1 MSTSTLNSRLRLP
14 GWLSSK
20 ALVGFVVA
28 FVLLYAAPFVLNLGD
43 YLHNLGGLTF
53 MFMSAGLAW
62 NWLGGYVGQISF
74 GHAAMFGTGGF
85 VAARL
90 GITFGLPFWATWL
103 IGGVVAG
110 LYALVWG
117 HPTLRLRGPYFSIAT
132 IGVGEATRLV
142 ATYWTDFTGG
152 SSGLS
157 LPIDTGPTKFQLY
170 WYGLYLLA
178 AVVAI
183 SYWLRKSRIGLGLL
197 AIKEDVEAASDVGV
211 NPTFYQDLVLFMS
224 GTVVGVCGGFY
235 ASYQAFIDPLDMLSF
250 DRSISFVLI
259 GVIGGIGTILGPA
272 MGAIVYIVLQEFLLA
287 SYPQLYLGLYGLL
300 LIFVILFEP
309 LGLSG
314 LLMRLGRKLGI
325 RPSPSAAAGGM
336 SSAAAA
342 PGGGA
347 PEQPTSTGPATS
359 ATATDEPEDPGEPV
373 EAEASGAPVGAGGHG
388 RRDGD
393 KAGPG

>member
-1 MSTSTLNSRLRLP
+1 MTSATGTRRVALP
-14 GWLSSK
+14 EWLPAK
-20 ALVGFVVA
+20 ALIALVVA
-28 FVLLYAAPFVLNLGD
+28 FVALYLAPLVLSLSD
-43 YLHNLGGLTF
+43 YLHNIVGLTF
-53 MFMSAGLAW
+53 MFMAAGLAW

-90 GITFGLPFWATWL
+90 AITFGLPFWATWL

-110 LYALVWG
+110 LYALLWG

-157 LPIDTGPTKFQLY
+157 LPLSGGPSKYQLY

-178 AVVAI
+178 AVVLMSI
-183 SYWLRKSRIGLGLL
+183 WLRRSRIGLGLL

-211 NPTFYQDLVLFMS
+211 NPTFYQDLVLFLS
-224 GTVVGVCGGFY
+224 GLVVGVCGGFY
-235 ASYQAFIDPLDMLSF
+235 ASYQAFIDPLDMYSF

-272 MGAIVYIVLQEFLLA
+272 MGAVVFVVLQEFLLA
-287 SYPQLYLGLYGLL
+287 SYPQLYLGLYGVL
-300 LIFVILFEP
+300 LIIVILFEP

-314 LLMRLGRKLGI
+314 LLIRLRRRIGR
-325 RPSPSAAAGGM
+325 RPPAGVAAGQAAGGLG
-336 SSAAAA
+336 SAVA
-342 PGGGA
+342 G
-347 PEQPTSTGPATS
+347 
-359 ATATDEPEDPGEPV
+359 TDLPPQ
-373 EAEASGAPVGAGGHG
+373 PVGA
-388 RRDGD
+388 
-393 KAGPG
+393 AGKSDEEGPA

>member
-1 MSTSTLNSRLRLP
+1 MSSTRTRTAGRRAGRGLP
-14 GWLSSK
+14 LWLSPK
-20 ALVGFVVA
+20 ALGIFVVA
-28 FVLLYAAPFVLNLGD
+28 LVALYLAPLVLSLDG
-43 YLHNLGGLTF
+43 YLHNVVGLTF
-53 MFMSAGLAW
+53 MFMAAGLAW

-90 GITFGLPFWATWL
+90 AITFGLPFWLTWVV
-103 IGGVVAG
+103 GGLVAG
-110 LYALVWG
+110 LYALIWG

-142 ATYWTDFTGG
+142 ATYWSDFTGG

-157 LPIDTGPTKFQLY
+157 LPIGNGPTKYELY

-197 AIKEDVEAASDVGV
+197 AIKEDVEAAADVGV
-211 NPTFYQDLVLFMS
+211 NATLYQDAVLFLS
-224 GTVVGVCGGFY
+224 GFVVGICGGFY
-235 ASYQAFIDPLDMLSF
+235 ASYQAFIDPLDMFSF

-272 MGAIVYIVLQEFLLA
+272 MGAIVFVVIQEFLLA
-287 SYPQLYLGLYGLL
+287 SYPQLYLGLYGTL
-300 LIFVILFEP
+300 LIIVILFEP

-314 LLMRLGRKLGI
+314 LLLRLGKRLGRK
-325 RPSPSAAAGGM
+325 PPASTAAGGM
-336 SSAAAA
+336 GSASAD
-342 PGGGA
+342 PDGA
-347 PEQPTSTGPATS
+347 PPVLTGVPGQDDSKGGTS
-359 ATATDEPEDPGEPV
+359 A
-373 EAEASGAPVGAGGHG
+373 
-388 RRDGD
+388 
-393 KAGPG
+393 

>member
-1 MSTSTLNSRLRLP
+1 MTTTTGHWRLHLPAWASRR
-14 GWLSSK
+14 
-20 ALVGFVVA
+20 ALIVFVVA
-28 FVLLYAAPFVLNLGD
+28 FAVLYLAPFVVPLGD
-43 YLHNLGGLTF
+43 YLHNLAGLAF
-53 MFMSAGLAW
+53 MFMAAGLAW

-85 VAARL
+85 TSARL
-90 GITFGLPFWATWL
+90 AISFGLPFWATWL
-103 IGGVVAG
+103 IGGIVAG
-110 LYALVWG
+110 LYALLWG

-142 ATYWTDFTGG
+142 ATYWTSFTGG

-157 LPIDTGPTKFQLY
+157 MPINTGPTKFQLY

-178 AVVAI
+178 VVVAM

-211 NPTFYQDLVLFMS
+211 NPSFYQDLVLFLS

-235 ASYQAFIDPLDMLSF
+235 ASYQTFIDPLDMFSF
-250 DRSISFVLI
+250 ERSISFVLI

-272 MGAIVYIVLQEFLLA
+272 MGAIVFIVIQEFLLA
-287 SYPQLYLGLYGLL
+287 SYPQLYLGLYGVL
-300 LIFVILFEP
+300 LIVVILFEP

-314 LLMRLGRKLGI
+314 LILRLGRRLGI
-325 RPSPSAAAGGM
+325 KPSPYSAVGAL

-342 PGGGA
+342 SEPAAASVGASGQHESGGG
-347 PEQPTSTGPATS
+347 E
-359 ATATDEPEDPGEPV
+359 
-373 EAEASGAPVGAGGHG
+373 
-388 RRDGD
+388 
-393 KAGPG
+393 

>member
-1 MSTSTLNSRLRLP
+1 MTATEAPGRLRGLRLP
-14 GWLSSK
+14 AWLSGK
-20 ALVGFVVA
+20 ALLGFVGA
-28 FVLLYAAPFVLNLGD
+28 FVVLYLAPLVLGFGA
-43 YLHNLGGLTF
+43 YLHNVVGLTF

-74 GHAAMFGTGGF
+74 GHSAMFGVGGF

-90 GITFGLPFWATWL
+90 AITFGLPFWASWL
-103 IGGVVAG
+103 VGGLVAG
-110 LYALVWG
+110 TFALLWG

-132 IGVGEATRLV
+132 IGVAEATRLV

-157 LPIDTGPTKFQLY
+157 LPIGDGPTKFQLY

-178 AVVAI
+178 GVVAM

-197 AIKEDVEAASDVGV
+197 AIKEDVEAAGDVGV
-211 NPTFYQDLVLFMS
+211 NPTFYQDLVLFLS

-235 ASYQAFIDPLDMLSF
+235 ASYQAFIDPLDMFSF

-272 MGAIVYIVLQEFLLA
+272 LGAIVFVVIQEFLLA

-300 LIFVILFEP
+300 LVIVILFEP

-314 LLMRLGRKLGI
+314 LLMRLGRRFGYKP
-325 RPSPSAAAGGM
+325 RADAAAGGM
-336 SSAAAA
+336 RSAAVST
-342 PGGGA
+342 GDDEVVLVGA
-347 PEQPTSTGPATS
+347 PDQAKE
-359 ATATDEPEDPGEPV
+359 
-373 EAEASGAPVGAGGHG
+373 GG
-388 RRDGD
+388 
-393 KAGPG
+393 KE

>member
-1 MSTSTLNSRLRLP
+1 MTTTTKSRRVRLP
-14 GWLSSK
+14 LWLSGR

-28 FVLLYAAPFVLNLGD
+28 FVVLYLAPLVLSLGD
-43 YLHNLGGLTF
+43 YLHNLVGLTF
-53 MFMSAGLAW
+53 MFMAAGLAW

-90 GITFGLPFWATWL
+90 AITFGLPFWATWL

-110 LYALVWG
+110 LYALLWG

-157 LPIDTGPTKFQLY
+157 LPIDVGPTKYQLY

-178 AVVAI
+178 AVVAM

-197 AIKEDVEAASDVGV
+197 AIKEDVEAAGDVGV
-211 NPTFYQDLVLFMS
+211 NPTFYQDLVLFLS

-272 MGAIVYIVLQEFLLA
+272 MGAIVFVVLQEFLLA

-300 LIFVILFEP
+300 LIVVILFEP

-314 LLMRLGRKLGI
+314 LLMRVGRRFGLK
-325 RPSPSAAAGGM
+325 PSPSAAAGGLS
-336 SSAAAA
+336 SSAAADQPDSAHTPPTAAHTPPTAA
-342 PGGGA
+342 PT
-347 PEQPTSTGPATS
+347 QPA
-359 ATATDEPEDPGEPV
+359 
-373 EAEASGAPVGAGGHG
+373 ASVGAGGQ
-388 RRDGD
+388 DE
-393 KAGPG
+393 KEGPV

>member
-1 MSTSTLNSRLRLP
+1 MTTTTESRRLRLP
-14 GWLSSK
+14 GWLSMR
-20 ALVGFVVA
+20 ALVVFVVV
-28 FVLLYAAPFVLNLGD
+28 FVLLYLAPFVLPIGD
-43 YLHNLGGLTF
+43 YLHNIIGLTF
-53 MFMSAGLAW
+53 MFMAAGLAW

-74 GHAAMFGTGGF
+74 GHAAMFGIGGF

-90 GITFGLPFWATWL
+90 AITFNLPFWAAWV
-103 IGGVVAG
+103 IGGVIAG
-110 LYALVWG
+110 LYALLWG

-157 LPIDTGPTKFQLY
+157 LPISDGPTKFQMY

-178 AVVAI
+178 AVVAM

-211 NPTFYQDLVLFMS
+211 NPTFYQDVVLFLS

-235 ASYQAFIDPLDMLSF
+235 ASYQAFIDPLDMFNF

-259 GVIGGIGTILGPA
+259 GVIGGVGTILGPA
-272 MGAIVYIVLQEFLLA
+272 MGAVVFIVIQEFLLA

-300 LIFVILFEP
+300 LIAVILFEP

-314 LLMRLGRKLGI
+314 LIMRLGRMLGI
-325 RPSPSAAAGGM
+325 KPSQSAAAGGLP
-336 SSAAAA
+336 SAATA
-342 PGGGA
+342 PDQPTASVDAVGHDEDGGA
-347 PEQPTSTGPATS
+347 A
-359 ATATDEPEDPGEPV
+359 
-373 EAEASGAPVGAGGHG
+373 
-388 RRDGD
+388 
-393 KAGPG
+393 

>member
-1 MSTSTLNSRLRLP
+1 MTTTTESRRMRLP
-14 GWLSSK
+14 TWLSK
-20 ALVGFVVA
+20 RALAVFVGA
-28 FVLLYAAPFVLNLGD
+28 FVLLYLAPFVLNLGD
-43 YLHNLGGLTF
+43 YLHNIVGLTF
-53 MFMSAGLAW
+53 MFMAAGLAW

-85 VAARL
+85 VSARL
-90 GITFGLPFWATWL
+90 AITFGLPFWATWL

-110 LYALVWG
+110 LYALLWG

-157 LPIDTGPTKFQLY
+157 LPIGDGPTKYQLY

-178 AVVAI
+178 AVVVL

-211 NPTFYQDLVLFMS
+211 NPTFYQDVVLVLS

-235 ASYQAFIDPLDMLSF
+235 ASYQAFIDPLDMFSF

-259 GVIGGIGTILGPA
+259 GVIGGVGTILGPA
-272 MGAIVYIVLQEFLLA
+272 MGAIVFIVIQEFLLA
-287 SYPQLYLGLYGLL
+287 SYPQLYLGLYGVL
-300 LIFVILFEP
+300 LIVVILFEP

-314 LLMRLGRKLGI
+314 LIMRLGKRLGI
-325 RPSPSAAAGGM
+325 KPPPAAASGGM
-336 SSAAAA
+336 GSAAAA
-342 PGGGA
+342 PD
-347 PEQPTSTGPATS
+347 QPS
-359 ATATDEPEDPGEPV
+359 AT
-373 EAEASGAPVGAGGHG
+373 VGA
-388 RRDGD
+388 
-393 KAGPG
+393 AGQDENVGPT